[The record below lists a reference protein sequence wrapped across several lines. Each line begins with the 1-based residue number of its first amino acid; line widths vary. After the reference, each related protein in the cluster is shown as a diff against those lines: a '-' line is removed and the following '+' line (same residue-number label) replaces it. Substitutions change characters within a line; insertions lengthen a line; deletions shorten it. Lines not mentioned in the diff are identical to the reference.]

1 MQLLQKRLLL
11 ILQIATVC
19 VFLGRAWQH
28 LYWDAP
34 FRTLLWDEGWMK
46 GIVEG
51 WFNMAWQD
59 YVRSAAVDQ
68 GIQTAIR
75 ITGIFYILCA
85 LAAIFINQ
93 LKRWAYPLLY
103 LGAFALFFLA
113 FLECKERFFFL
124 AQFLEYALQ
133 FSAPVFLIIY
143 HRRGEATPQLIFWM
157 KVMAA
162 LTFVSHGLFAIG
174 YYPRPGYFVEMVMN
188 IMGIGQEAAVQVL
201 NIAGILDFVVSVL
214 IFFPK
219 RWAVPA
225 LAYMVFW
232 GFGTTIARVWGY
244 FHPEIIMDILNQW
257 FYQSVFR
264 APHFLI
270 PFAVLLYYWK
280 RN

>member
-1 MQLLQKRLLL
+1 MPKRLFL

-46 GIVEG
+46 GIIEG
-51 WFNMAWQD
+51 LFNMPWQE
-59 YVRSAAVDQ
+59 YVRSPVVDQ
-68 GIQTAIR
+68 GIQTSVR
-75 ITGIFYILCA
+75 ITGIFYLLCA
-85 LAAIFINQ
+85 GVAIFINQ
-93 LKRWAYPLLY
+93 LKRWAYPILY
-103 LGAFALFFLA
+103 LGAFALLFLA

-133 FSAPVFLIIY
+133 FSAPVFLVLM
-143 HRRGEATPQLIFWM
+143 HKQQRTSPQLILWM

-188 IMGIGQEAAVQVL
+188 IMNVSQETAVQVL
-201 NIAGILDFVVSVL
+201 NLAGILDFVVSVL
-214 IFFPK
+214 IFFPRK
-219 RWAVPA
+219 MAMPA

-244 FHPEIIMDILNQW
+244 FHPEIIVDILNQW

-270 PFAVLLYYWK
+270 PLFVFLYYRK
-280 RN
+280 QN